1 MVSFN
6 STSDSIDLFSPPKG
20 ANLRDTQKQHRLR
33 NTMSE
38 QLEPTSAENQVSPEF
53 AQIEKELS
61 SETSVFSLMREQMK
75 SMIGMMAM
83 FILTIIISL
92 FIRPWYDVAELHAFG
107 ESGATQ
113 ARYIFLELVMIFI
126 FTAFVIMLARYKKD
140 WLIKYGIM
148 GVLAIALM
156 YTTVP
161 LAHMFVIDFDA
172 EDFEYTDAYEIESNY
187 LVDVGMDGFIAH
199 ELLGNSTNWEDSISF
214 WNQESLST
222 GQPQWTYNMSRLP
235 ADDSQALR
243 VVKSETHFTFTN
255 GAWVTSVDISNG
267 DMVENYACHK
277 VENDQVT
284 IGLDIGNGYTSCDL
298 AVIVDG
304 GVYTFSTNGDVVFHR
319 TFEASPGVMAYQAKW
334 GLPPS
339 VDIRNELIDATM
351 IEDERMLLVTKSTA
365 LVLHLQ
371 ENSESPPEVVDLQ
384 KIIFQYDSDNNITSA
399 DFGHSPWSENKISS
413 NMGDEGLLIIGED
426 DGTISGWEW
435 QDNLPND
442 VGAFTVQEKMK
453 LDGFVDSVQNVQIT
467 DLDDSGYTDLL
478 ITSNEYAHW
487 LHTKNLKN
495 KISFSVDENFTLGV
509 FGNNNSNEVQ
519 FYSINADSKFEII
532 SGEVTDEMF
541 VLEGLQLYEIPFYLG
556 IFVAILLMILLYVHS
571 EWYVVNTVGVLV
583 GAGVIVM
590 LGVAFVPTLII
601 IFMILAAIYD
611 AWAVYKSKHMLELAD
626 TMIGLQL
633 PILLVAPQD
642 KGYSFKDEKVSIS
655 DNNPVELP
663 PVSEIPGKKVK
674 VKKNKEAMFMGLG
687 DVIFPGMLVLSAVQW
702 LDSDYGF
709 KIAMFTLLGGLIG
722 YFALMTYV
730 ARGKAQAGLP
740 LLNGGAILGYFIGG
754 LIFAGT
760 AIFELG
766 ITW

>member
-1 MVSFN
+1 M
-6 STSDSIDLFSPPKG
+6 
-20 ANLRDTQKQHRLR
+20 QHRQR
-33 NTMSE
+33 NSMSE
-38 QLEPTSAENQVSPEF
+38 QLDADSGDNQISPEF

-61 SETSVFSLMREQMK
+61 SETSVLSLMREQMK
-75 SMIGMMAM
+75 SMMGMMFM
-83 FILTIIISL
+83 FVITILISL

-107 ESGATQ
+107 ESGSTQ

-126 FTAFVIMLARYKKD
+126 FTAFVIMLARYKKE

-161 LAHMFVIDFDA
+161 LAHMFVIDFDVD
-172 EDFEYTDAYEIESNY
+172 DFEYTDTYEIESNY
-187 LVDVGMDGFIAH
+187 LIDVGMDGFITH
-199 ELLGNSTNWEDSISF
+199 ELIGNSTNWKDSISF
-214 WNQESLST
+214 WNQDSLSS

-235 ADDSQALR
+235 ADDSQTLR
-243 VVKSETHFTFTN
+243 VVKSEGHLTFSN
-255 GAWVTSVDISNG
+255 GAWISSIDISSG
-267 DMVENYACHK
+267 DMIENYACHS
-277 VENDQVT
+277 VEDGQVT
-284 IGLDIGNGYTSCDL
+284 IGLQVGGGLTTCDL
-298 AVIVDG
+298 AVIVDI
-304 GVYTFSTNGDVVFHR
+304 GVYTFSSNGDVIFHR
-319 TFEASPGVMAYQAKW
+319 TFENSPGVMAYQAKW

-339 VDIRNELIDATM
+339 VDIRDEFIDATM
-351 IEDERMLLVTKSTA
+351 IEEERMLLVTKSSA
-365 LVLHLQ
+365 LVLHLE
-371 ENSESPPEVVDLQ
+371 ENSESSPEIVDLQ
-384 KIIFQYDSDNNITSA
+384 KIIFQYEAEKNITSV
-399 DFGHSPWSENKISS
+399 DFGHSPWSENNISS
-413 NMGDEGLLIIGED
+413 NMGDEGFLIVGED
-426 DGTISGWEW
+426 DGTILGWEW
-435 QDNLPND
+435 QDNLAND
-442 VGAFTVQEKMK
+442 VGAFTIQDKMK
-453 LDGFVDSVQNVQIT
+453 LDGFVDSIQNVQIT

-478 ITSNEYAHW
+478 ITSNENSYW
-487 LHTKNLKN
+487 LHTKVLKN
-495 KISFSVDENFTLGV
+495 KISFPVDENFSLGV
-509 FGNNNSNEVQ
+509 FANNNPDQIE
-519 FYSINADSKFEII
+519 FYSINADSKFEIT
-532 SGEVTDEMF
+532 SGEITDDMF
-541 VLEGLQLYEIPFYLG
+541 ALEGLQLYEGAFYIG
-556 IFVAILLMILLYVHS
+556 IFVAILLMILLYLHS

-655 DNNPVELP
+655 DNNQVELP
-663 PVSEIPGKKVK
+663 PMSEMPGKKVK

-687 DVIFPGMLVLSAVQW
+687 DVIFPGMLVLSSVQW

-709 KIAMFTLLGGLIG
+709 KIAIFTLLGGLLG
-722 YFALMTYV
+722 YFTLMTYV

-760 AIFELG
+760 TIFELG